1 METNKKRVVIT
12 RYEENDFF
20 YYEATFKNGNLYAF
34 SIYDLVSQLVSI
46 YGMKSKL
53 FSYLFCGENKN

>member
-1 METNKKRVVIT
+1 MKTAIKIT
-12 RYEENDFF
+12 KYQADNFF
-20 YYEATFKNGNLYAF
+20 YYEATFLGGNLLSE
-34 SIYDLVSQLVSI
+34 SIFDLVSQLVSI

>member
-1 METNKKRVVIT
+1 MQVTIT

-20 YYEATFKNGNLYAF
+20 YYEATFLGGNLLSE
-34 SIYDLVSQLVSI
+34 SIFDLVSQLVSI

-53 FSYLFCGENKN
+53 FSYLFSPEKLN